1 MDGLEN
7 SNNLE
12 MNPKEIQNFLKQEQ
26 LLFIEK
32 RRKIILQEKLYQK
45 RHIQAQS
52 KQRTLK
58 QFFTPE
64 ESQDIQMMENVQIVE
79 ENKEEE
85 IK

>member
-64 ESQDIQMMENVQIVE
+64 ESQDIQMMENV
-79 ENKEEE
+79 
-85 IK
+85 